1 MASSCVVTLAFAF
14 PYNLVCL
21 QFHWSYGLFMLQNSH
36 VRYLRTNYIRSHH
49 GHKGQISQTID
60 IQKVRQSDN
69 ETLRKMY
76 ASHLRIRLFIFI
88 GKAIRK
94 IL

>member
-1 MASSCVVTLAFAF
+1 M
-14 PYNLVCL
+14 
-21 QFHWSYGLFMLQNSH
+21 QLFNPSLCWAVDYEWYYRMLQNSR

-76 ASHLRIRLFIFI
+76 VSHLRIRLFLFI
-88 GKAIRK
+88 GKSIHKFLLALHRK
-94 IL
+94 RTH